1 MVVDEQSNFKEDNF
15 NTAMSVLKT
24 AGDAAKGDS
33 GNVGRKGGTKGESNC
48 YKIVKMIM
56 EKQMQPVIVFSFSRK
71 ECEAYGMQM
80 SKLDFNSEQEKTLV
94 EEIFNNAMDQLTEA
108 DKQLPQVWV
117 WLLMKHHDINEVLLI
132 TNVFVGFVECCCYW
146 VFLLLAR
153 VV

>member
-80 SKLDFNSEQEKTLV
+80 SKLDFNTEQEKTLV

-117 WLLMKHHDINEVLLI
+117 WLLMKHHDM
-132 TNVFVGFVECCCYW
+132 
-146 VFLLLAR
+146 
-153 VV
+153 VVDEAPWY